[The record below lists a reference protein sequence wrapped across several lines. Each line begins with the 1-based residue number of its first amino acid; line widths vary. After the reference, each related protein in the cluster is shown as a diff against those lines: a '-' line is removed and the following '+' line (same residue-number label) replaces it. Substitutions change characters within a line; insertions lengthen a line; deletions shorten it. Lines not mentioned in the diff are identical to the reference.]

1 MKKVEIYFLINLG
14 AILSIFAIEGELG
27 EYMRRQDDIL
37 LEVAKD
43 KLESMVSIE
52 NINSLNSDSLY
63 KFTFNLDGEYEDNS
77 ANVEANFTLNDTSA
91 SDVQYS
97 VSSKAVE
104 KEGSYVAEIP
114 LSDFDVYQNKRFDVE
129 LIIGF
134 KPEISN
140 LTMNNWA
147 SVFGSEKIATKI
159 EKNISDKVRREG
171 SFKISR
177 KLDAFITPVPLE
189 GQRTDFFVLF
199 DKKRYTV
206 LKGLKWEVPITVG
219 GVYSNKDF
227 EISVTSGKDMVANLE
242 QGTPRSML
250 IGTSTNTGGAIEVS
264 GIRKSDSKVVT
275 SKARIVVIEPK
286 WASDQ
291 DIAEI
296 YTNEKYNFDMRVK
309 SLSRDRVAIRFSSTF
324 GDKNKIIEKSSMSVG
339 PYKKSGKLTFE
350 TLVDGTPLKD
360 LTHVV
365 QVKTLPAP
373 SVDFKR
379 KPNTN
384 ELTLEVVTYGKSNA
398 VDKLFPIEYN
408 ELNFEEYQE
417 YMTLVLQ
424 ILNKLSFD
432 IDFDRNWIVILQN
445 IVDKQKKDVVNSLK
459 PTWFRNDKFYVI
471 DKKFCTTNTE
481 VLDWKYQL
489 AVRNIIFSKYLF
501 DVENVYDFGSGSGI
515 NIYLINQLFENI
527 KLHASDSSKVSVE
540 ILEELNNYLGI
551 NVDYD
556 MIDIKNKINIDIE
569 PNSAVITTSALE
581 QVGGDIDSFI
591 DFVLEKKPKR
601 VINIEPILEFSHN
614 NEFDNL
620 MKLYCEKRNYLKYY
634 YSKLLQLERENKIK
648 ILFKKRTRVGGL
660 FIENSVI
667 VWEVL

>member
-1 MKKVEIYFLINLG
+1 MSSFL
-14 AILSIFAIEGELG
+14 
-27 EYMRRQDDIL
+27 
-37 LEVAKD
+37 
-43 KLESMVSIE
+43 
-52 NINSLNSDSLY
+52 
-63 KFTFNLDGEYEDNS
+63 
-77 ANVEANFTLNDTSA
+77 
-91 SDVQYS
+91 
-97 VSSKAVE
+97 
-104 KEGSYVAEIP
+104 
-114 LSDFDVYQNKRFDVE
+114 
-129 LIIGF
+129 
-134 KPEISN
+134 
-140 LTMNNWA
+140 
-147 SVFGSEKIATKI
+147 
-159 EKNISDKVRREG
+159 
-171 SFKISR
+171 
-177 KLDAFITPVPLE
+177 
-189 GQRTDFFVLF
+189 
-199 DKKRYTV
+199 
-206 LKGLKWEVPITVG
+206 
-219 GVYSNKDF
+219 
-227 EISVTSGKDMVANLE
+227 
-242 QGTPRSML
+242 
-250 IGTSTNTGGAIEVS
+250 
-264 GIRKSDSKVVT
+264 
-275 SKARIVVIEPK
+275 
-286 WASDQ
+286 
-291 DIAEI
+291 
-296 YTNEKYNFDMRVK
+296 
-309 SLSRDRVAIRFSSTF
+309 
-324 GDKNKIIEKSSMSVG
+324 NKITK
-339 PYKKSGKLTFE
+339 
-350 TLVDGTPLKD
+350 KD
-360 LTHVV
+360 LLTYFE
-365 QVKTLPAP
+365 
-373 SVDFKR
+373 VDEQLLSKDVIDF
-379 KPNTN
+379 
-384 ELTLEVVTYGKSNA
+384 L
-398 VDKLFPIEYN
+398 DKLFPIEYN

-424 ILNKLSFD
+424 ILNKISFD

-515 NIYLINQLFENI
+515 NIYLINQLFEKI

-551 NVDYD
+551 DVGYD
-556 MIDIKNKINIDIE
+556 MIDIKNKIDIDIK

>member
-1 MKKVEIYFLINLG
+1 MSSFL
-14 AILSIFAIEGELG
+14 
-27 EYMRRQDDIL
+27 
-37 LEVAKD
+37 
-43 KLESMVSIE
+43 
-52 NINSLNSDSLY
+52 
-63 KFTFNLDGEYEDNS
+63 
-77 ANVEANFTLNDTSA
+77 
-91 SDVQYS
+91 
-97 VSSKAVE
+97 
-104 KEGSYVAEIP
+104 
-114 LSDFDVYQNKRFDVE
+114 
-129 LIIGF
+129 
-134 KPEISN
+134 
-140 LTMNNWA
+140 
-147 SVFGSEKIATKI
+147 
-159 EKNISDKVRREG
+159 
-171 SFKISR
+171 
-177 KLDAFITPVPLE
+177 
-189 GQRTDFFVLF
+189 
-199 DKKRYTV
+199 
-206 LKGLKWEVPITVG
+206 
-219 GVYSNKDF
+219 
-227 EISVTSGKDMVANLE
+227 
-242 QGTPRSML
+242 
-250 IGTSTNTGGAIEVS
+250 
-264 GIRKSDSKVVT
+264 
-275 SKARIVVIEPK
+275 
-286 WASDQ
+286 
-291 DIAEI
+291 
-296 YTNEKYNFDMRVK
+296 
-309 SLSRDRVAIRFSSTF
+309 
-324 GDKNKIIEKSSMSVG
+324 NKITK
-339 PYKKSGKLTFE
+339 
-350 TLVDGTPLKD
+350 KD
-360 LTHVV
+360 LLTYFE
-365 QVKTLPAP
+365 
-373 SVDFKR
+373 VDEQLLSKDVIDF
-379 KPNTN
+379 
-384 ELTLEVVTYGKSNA
+384 L
-398 VDKLFPIEYN
+398 DKLFPIEYN

-515 NIYLINQLFENI
+515 NIYLINQLFEKI

-551 NVDYD
+551 DVGYD

>member
-134 KPEISN
+134 RPEISN

-177 KLDAFITPVPLE
+177 RLDAFITPVPLE

-227 EISVTSGKDMVANLE
+227 EISVTSGKDMVAKLE
-242 QGTPRSML
+242 QGTPRSIL
-250 IGTSTNTGGAIEVS
+250 IGTSTNTGGTIEVS

-324 GDKNKIIEKSSMSVG
+324 GDKNKIIEKSSMTVG

-384 ELTLEVVTYGKSNA
+384 DLTLEVVTYGKSNA
-398 VDKLFPIEYN
+398 VDKLFPIGGISGKVIEISAEKYGNRKLTRYRLSISRPAYGGLQSVKLKIKDKYGVLNEY
-408 ELNFEEYQE
+408 E
-417 YMTLVLQ
+417 
-424 ILNKLSFD
+424 
-432 IDFDRNWIVILQN
+432 
-445 IVDKQKKDVVNSLK
+445 
-459 PTWFRNDKFYVI
+459 
-471 DKKFCTTNTE
+471 
-481 VLDWKYQL
+481 
-489 AVRNIIFSKYLF
+489 
-501 DVENVYDFGSGSGI
+501 
-515 NIYLINQLFENI
+515 
-527 KLHASDSSKVSVE
+527 
-540 ILEELNNYLGI
+540 
-551 NVDYD
+551 
-556 MIDIKNKINIDIE
+556 
-569 PNSAVITTSALE
+569 
-581 QVGGDIDSFI
+581 
-591 DFVLEKKPKR
+591 
-601 VINIEPILEFSHN
+601 
-614 NEFDNL
+614 NEF
-620 MKLYCEKRNYLKYY
+620 EYLD
-634 YSKLLQLERENKIK
+634 
-648 ILFKKRTRVGGL
+648 
-660 FIENSVI
+660 
-667 VWEVL
+667 

>member
-1 MKKVEIYFLINLG
+1 MSSFL
-14 AILSIFAIEGELG
+14 
-27 EYMRRQDDIL
+27 
-37 LEVAKD
+37 
-43 KLESMVSIE
+43 
-52 NINSLNSDSLY
+52 
-63 KFTFNLDGEYEDNS
+63 
-77 ANVEANFTLNDTSA
+77 
-91 SDVQYS
+91 
-97 VSSKAVE
+97 
-104 KEGSYVAEIP
+104 
-114 LSDFDVYQNKRFDVE
+114 
-129 LIIGF
+129 
-134 KPEISN
+134 
-140 LTMNNWA
+140 
-147 SVFGSEKIATKI
+147 
-159 EKNISDKVRREG
+159 
-171 SFKISR
+171 
-177 KLDAFITPVPLE
+177 
-189 GQRTDFFVLF
+189 
-199 DKKRYTV
+199 
-206 LKGLKWEVPITVG
+206 
-219 GVYSNKDF
+219 
-227 EISVTSGKDMVANLE
+227 
-242 QGTPRSML
+242 
-250 IGTSTNTGGAIEVS
+250 
-264 GIRKSDSKVVT
+264 
-275 SKARIVVIEPK
+275 
-286 WASDQ
+286 
-291 DIAEI
+291 
-296 YTNEKYNFDMRVK
+296 
-309 SLSRDRVAIRFSSTF
+309 
-324 GDKNKIIEKSSMSVG
+324 NKITK
-339 PYKKSGKLTFE
+339 
-350 TLVDGTPLKD
+350 KD
-360 LTHVV
+360 LLTYFE
-365 QVKTLPAP
+365 
-373 SVDFKR
+373 VDEQLLSKDVIDF
-379 KPNTN
+379 
-384 ELTLEVVTYGKSNA
+384 L
-398 VDKLFPIEYN
+398 DKLFPIEYN

-459 PTWFRNDKFYVI
+459 PTLFRNDKFYVI

-515 NIYLINQLFENI
+515 NIYLVNQLFEKI

-551 NVDYD
+551 DVDYD
-556 MIDIKNKINIDIE
+556 MIDIKNKIDIDIE

>member
-250 IGTSTNTGGAIEVS
+250 IGTSTNTGGAIEVT
-264 GIRKSDSKVVT
+264 GIRTSDSKVVT

-350 TLVDGTPLKD
+350 TLVDDTPLKD

-398 VDKLFPIEYN
+398 VDKLFPIGGISGKVIEISAEKYGNRKLTRYRLSISRPAYGGLQSVKLKIKDKYGVLNEY
-408 ELNFEEYQE
+408 E
-417 YMTLVLQ
+417 
-424 ILNKLSFD
+424 
-432 IDFDRNWIVILQN
+432 
-445 IVDKQKKDVVNSLK
+445 
-459 PTWFRNDKFYVI
+459 
-471 DKKFCTTNTE
+471 
-481 VLDWKYQL
+481 
-489 AVRNIIFSKYLF
+489 
-501 DVENVYDFGSGSGI
+501 
-515 NIYLINQLFENI
+515 
-527 KLHASDSSKVSVE
+527 
-540 ILEELNNYLGI
+540 
-551 NVDYD
+551 
-556 MIDIKNKINIDIE
+556 
-569 PNSAVITTSALE
+569 
-581 QVGGDIDSFI
+581 
-591 DFVLEKKPKR
+591 
-601 VINIEPILEFSHN
+601 
-614 NEFDNL
+614 NEF
-620 MKLYCEKRNYLKYY
+620 EYLD
-634 YSKLLQLERENKIK
+634 
-648 ILFKKRTRVGGL
+648 
-660 FIENSVI
+660 
-667 VWEVL
+667 

>member
-1 MKKVEIYFLINLG
+1 MSSFL
-14 AILSIFAIEGELG
+14 
-27 EYMRRQDDIL
+27 
-37 LEVAKD
+37 
-43 KLESMVSIE
+43 
-52 NINSLNSDSLY
+52 
-63 KFTFNLDGEYEDNS
+63 
-77 ANVEANFTLNDTSA
+77 
-91 SDVQYS
+91 
-97 VSSKAVE
+97 
-104 KEGSYVAEIP
+104 
-114 LSDFDVYQNKRFDVE
+114 
-129 LIIGF
+129 
-134 KPEISN
+134 
-140 LTMNNWA
+140 
-147 SVFGSEKIATKI
+147 
-159 EKNISDKVRREG
+159 
-171 SFKISR
+171 
-177 KLDAFITPVPLE
+177 
-189 GQRTDFFVLF
+189 
-199 DKKRYTV
+199 
-206 LKGLKWEVPITVG
+206 
-219 GVYSNKDF
+219 
-227 EISVTSGKDMVANLE
+227 
-242 QGTPRSML
+242 
-250 IGTSTNTGGAIEVS
+250 
-264 GIRKSDSKVVT
+264 
-275 SKARIVVIEPK
+275 
-286 WASDQ
+286 
-291 DIAEI
+291 
-296 YTNEKYNFDMRVK
+296 
-309 SLSRDRVAIRFSSTF
+309 
-324 GDKNKIIEKSSMSVG
+324 NKITK
-339 PYKKSGKLTFE
+339 
-350 TLVDGTPLKD
+350 KD
-360 LTHVV
+360 LLTYFE
-365 QVKTLPAP
+365 
-373 SVDFKR
+373 VDEQLLSKDVIDF
-379 KPNTN
+379 
-384 ELTLEVVTYGKSNA
+384 L
-398 VDKLFPIEYN
+398 DKLFPIEYN

-515 NIYLINQLFENI
+515 NVYLINQLFEKI

-551 NVDYD
+551 DVDYD
-556 MIDIKNKINIDIE
+556 MTDIKNKIDIDIE

-634 YSKLLQLERENKIK
+634 YSNLLQLERENKIK

>member
-134 KPEISN
+134 RPEISN

-227 EISVTSGKDMVANLE
+227 EISVTSGKDMVAKLE
-242 QGTPRSML
+242 QGTPRSIL
-250 IGTSTNTGGAIEVS
+250 IGISTNTGGTIEVS

-324 GDKNKIIEKSSMSVG
+324 GDKNKIIEKSSMTVG

-384 ELTLEVVTYGKSNA
+384 DLTLEVVTYGKSNA
-398 VDKLFPIEYN
+398 VDKLFPIGGISGKVIEISSEKYGNRKLTRYRLSISRPAYGGLQSVKLKIKDKYGVLNEY
-408 ELNFEEYQE
+408 E
-417 YMTLVLQ
+417 
-424 ILNKLSFD
+424 
-432 IDFDRNWIVILQN
+432 
-445 IVDKQKKDVVNSLK
+445 
-459 PTWFRNDKFYVI
+459 
-471 DKKFCTTNTE
+471 
-481 VLDWKYQL
+481 
-489 AVRNIIFSKYLF
+489 
-501 DVENVYDFGSGSGI
+501 
-515 NIYLINQLFENI
+515 
-527 KLHASDSSKVSVE
+527 
-540 ILEELNNYLGI
+540 
-551 NVDYD
+551 
-556 MIDIKNKINIDIE
+556 
-569 PNSAVITTSALE
+569 
-581 QVGGDIDSFI
+581 
-591 DFVLEKKPKR
+591 
-601 VINIEPILEFSHN
+601 
-614 NEFDNL
+614 NEF
-620 MKLYCEKRNYLKYY
+620 EYLD
-634 YSKLLQLERENKIK
+634 
-648 ILFKKRTRVGGL
+648 
-660 FIENSVI
+660 
-667 VWEVL
+667 

>member
-1 MKKVEIYFLINLG
+1 MSSFL
-14 AILSIFAIEGELG
+14 
-27 EYMRRQDDIL
+27 
-37 LEVAKD
+37 
-43 KLESMVSIE
+43 
-52 NINSLNSDSLY
+52 
-63 KFTFNLDGEYEDNS
+63 
-77 ANVEANFTLNDTSA
+77 
-91 SDVQYS
+91 
-97 VSSKAVE
+97 
-104 KEGSYVAEIP
+104 
-114 LSDFDVYQNKRFDVE
+114 
-129 LIIGF
+129 
-134 KPEISN
+134 
-140 LTMNNWA
+140 
-147 SVFGSEKIATKI
+147 
-159 EKNISDKVRREG
+159 
-171 SFKISR
+171 
-177 KLDAFITPVPLE
+177 
-189 GQRTDFFVLF
+189 
-199 DKKRYTV
+199 
-206 LKGLKWEVPITVG
+206 
-219 GVYSNKDF
+219 
-227 EISVTSGKDMVANLE
+227 
-242 QGTPRSML
+242 
-250 IGTSTNTGGAIEVS
+250 
-264 GIRKSDSKVVT
+264 
-275 SKARIVVIEPK
+275 
-286 WASDQ
+286 
-291 DIAEI
+291 
-296 YTNEKYNFDMRVK
+296 
-309 SLSRDRVAIRFSSTF
+309 
-324 GDKNKIIEKSSMSVG
+324 NKITK
-339 PYKKSGKLTFE
+339 
-350 TLVDGTPLKD
+350 KD
-360 LTHVV
+360 LLTYFE
-365 QVKTLPAP
+365 
-373 SVDFKR
+373 VDEQLLSKDVIDF
-379 KPNTN
+379 
-384 ELTLEVVTYGKSNA
+384 L
-398 VDKLFPIEYN
+398 DKLFPIEYN

-515 NIYLINQLFENI
+515 NIYLINQLFEKI

-551 NVDYD
+551 DVGYD
-556 MIDIKNKINIDIE
+556 MIDIKNKIDIDIK

>member
-134 KPEISN
+134 RPEISN

-177 KLDAFITPVPLE
+177 KLDAFITPVTLE

-227 EISVTSGKDMVANLE
+227 EISVTSGKDMVAKLE
-242 QGTPRSML
+242 QGTPRSIL
-250 IGTSTNTGGAIEVS
+250 IGTSTNTGGTIEVS

-324 GDKNKIIEKSSMSVG
+324 GDKNKIIEKSSMTVG

-384 ELTLEVVTYGKSNA
+384 DLTLEVVTYGKSNA
-398 VDKLFPIEYN
+398 VDKLFPIGGISGKVIEISAEKYGNRKLTRYRLSISRPAYGGLQSVKLKIKDKYGVLNEY
-408 ELNFEEYQE
+408 E
-417 YMTLVLQ
+417 
-424 ILNKLSFD
+424 
-432 IDFDRNWIVILQN
+432 
-445 IVDKQKKDVVNSLK
+445 
-459 PTWFRNDKFYVI
+459 
-471 DKKFCTTNTE
+471 
-481 VLDWKYQL
+481 
-489 AVRNIIFSKYLF
+489 
-501 DVENVYDFGSGSGI
+501 
-515 NIYLINQLFENI
+515 
-527 KLHASDSSKVSVE
+527 
-540 ILEELNNYLGI
+540 
-551 NVDYD
+551 
-556 MIDIKNKINIDIE
+556 
-569 PNSAVITTSALE
+569 
-581 QVGGDIDSFI
+581 
-591 DFVLEKKPKR
+591 
-601 VINIEPILEFSHN
+601 
-614 NEFDNL
+614 NEF
-620 MKLYCEKRNYLKYY
+620 EYLD
-634 YSKLLQLERENKIK
+634 
-648 ILFKKRTRVGGL
+648 
-660 FIENSVI
+660 
-667 VWEVL
+667 

>member
-1 MKKVEIYFLINLG
+1 MKKEEIYFLINLG

-324 GDKNKIIEKSSMSVG
+324 GDKNKIIEKSSMTVG

-350 TLVDGTPLKD
+350 PLVDDTPLND

-384 ELTLEVVTYGKSNA
+384 DLTLEVVTYGKSNA
-398 VDKLFPIEYN
+398 VDKLFPIGGISGKVIEISAEKYGNRKLTRYRLSISRPAYGGLQSVKLKIKDKYGVLNEY
-408 ELNFEEYQE
+408 E
-417 YMTLVLQ
+417 
-424 ILNKLSFD
+424 
-432 IDFDRNWIVILQN
+432 
-445 IVDKQKKDVVNSLK
+445 
-459 PTWFRNDKFYVI
+459 
-471 DKKFCTTNTE
+471 
-481 VLDWKYQL
+481 
-489 AVRNIIFSKYLF
+489 
-501 DVENVYDFGSGSGI
+501 
-515 NIYLINQLFENI
+515 
-527 KLHASDSSKVSVE
+527 
-540 ILEELNNYLGI
+540 
-551 NVDYD
+551 
-556 MIDIKNKINIDIE
+556 
-569 PNSAVITTSALE
+569 
-581 QVGGDIDSFI
+581 
-591 DFVLEKKPKR
+591 
-601 VINIEPILEFSHN
+601 
-614 NEFDNL
+614 NEF
-620 MKLYCEKRNYLKYY
+620 EYLD
-634 YSKLLQLERENKIK
+634 
-648 ILFKKRTRVGGL
+648 
-660 FIENSVI
+660 
-667 VWEVL
+667 

>member
-134 KPEISN
+134 RPEISN

-177 KLDAFITPVPLE
+177 KLDAFITPIPLE

-227 EISVTSGKDMVANLE
+227 EISVTSGKDMVAKLE
-242 QGTPRSML
+242 QGTPRSIL
-250 IGTSTNTGGAIEVS
+250 IGTSTNTGGTIEVS

-384 ELTLEVVTYGKSNA
+384 DLTLEVVTYGKSNA
-398 VDKLFPIEYN
+398 VDKLFPIGGISGKVIEISAEKYGNRKLTRYRLSISRPAYGGLQSVKLKIKDKYGVLNEY
-408 ELNFEEYQE
+408 E
-417 YMTLVLQ
+417 
-424 ILNKLSFD
+424 
-432 IDFDRNWIVILQN
+432 
-445 IVDKQKKDVVNSLK
+445 
-459 PTWFRNDKFYVI
+459 
-471 DKKFCTTNTE
+471 
-481 VLDWKYQL
+481 
-489 AVRNIIFSKYLF
+489 
-501 DVENVYDFGSGSGI
+501 
-515 NIYLINQLFENI
+515 
-527 KLHASDSSKVSVE
+527 
-540 ILEELNNYLGI
+540 
-551 NVDYD
+551 
-556 MIDIKNKINIDIE
+556 
-569 PNSAVITTSALE
+569 
-581 QVGGDIDSFI
+581 
-591 DFVLEKKPKR
+591 
-601 VINIEPILEFSHN
+601 
-614 NEFDNL
+614 NEF
-620 MKLYCEKRNYLKYY
+620 EYLD
-634 YSKLLQLERENKIK
+634 
-648 ILFKKRTRVGGL
+648 
-660 FIENSVI
+660 
-667 VWEVL
+667 

>member
-1 MKKVEIYFLINLG
+1 MLNIMKKVEIYFLINLG

-134 KPEISN
+134 RPEISN

-227 EISVTSGKDMVANLE
+227 EISVTSGKDMVAKLE
-242 QGTPRSML
+242 QGTPRSIL
-250 IGTSTNTGGAIEVS
+250 IGTSTNTGGTIEVS

-324 GDKNKIIEKSSMSVG
+324 GDKNKIIEKSSMTVG

-384 ELTLEVVTYGKSNA
+384 DLTLEVVTYGKSNA
-398 VDKLFPIEYN
+398 VDKLFPIGGISGKVIEISAEKYGNRKLTRYRLSISRPAYGGLQSVKLKIKDKYGVLNEY
-408 ELNFEEYQE
+408 E
-417 YMTLVLQ
+417 
-424 ILNKLSFD
+424 
-432 IDFDRNWIVILQN
+432 
-445 IVDKQKKDVVNSLK
+445 
-459 PTWFRNDKFYVI
+459 
-471 DKKFCTTNTE
+471 
-481 VLDWKYQL
+481 
-489 AVRNIIFSKYLF
+489 
-501 DVENVYDFGSGSGI
+501 
-515 NIYLINQLFENI
+515 
-527 KLHASDSSKVSVE
+527 
-540 ILEELNNYLGI
+540 
-551 NVDYD
+551 
-556 MIDIKNKINIDIE
+556 
-569 PNSAVITTSALE
+569 
-581 QVGGDIDSFI
+581 
-591 DFVLEKKPKR
+591 
-601 VINIEPILEFSHN
+601 
-614 NEFDNL
+614 NEF
-620 MKLYCEKRNYLKYY
+620 EYLD
-634 YSKLLQLERENKIK
+634 
-648 ILFKKRTRVGGL
+648 
-660 FIENSVI
+660 
-667 VWEVL
+667 